1 MKTPSRAELDL
12 LSFDQLSELATE
24 LAEEDE
30 EIKRVRHYFIDEFWK
45 RMPGQAIALDALGEG
60 ELIGTSVGGT
70 PILWAK
76 VEGEIYALSDR
87 CPHRGYP
94 LHHKGKLDGYTITCA
109 YHGGQFDIRTGVCV
123 KHPTET
129 FPCERFM
136 TRTSAD
142 GTIVCEAVKSIEFES
157 GV

>member
-1 MKTPSRAELDL
+1 MNTPSRAELEK
-12 LSFDQLSELATE
+12 LSYDELSELATE

-30 EIKRVRHYFIDEFWK
+30 EIKKVRHYFIDEFWT
-45 RMPGQAIALDALGEG
+45 RMPDNAMALDELPEG
-60 ELIGTSVGGT
+60 ELIGTSLGGI

-76 VEGEIYALSDR
+76 VEGQVYALSDR
-87 CPHRGYP
+87 CPHRGFP

-109 YHGGQFDIRTGVCV
+109 YHGGQFDIRTGACV

-136 TRTSAD
+136 TRNSAD
-142 GTIVCEAVKSIEFES
+142 GTIVCEAIRKND
-157 GV
+157 

>member
-1 MKTPSRAELDL
+1 MKTPSRAELDM
-12 LSFDQLSELATE
+12 LSFDQLSELANE

-30 EIKRVRHYFIDEFWK
+30 EIKRVRFYFIDEFCK
-45 RMPGQAIALDALGEG
+45 RIPDKAITLDGLGEG
-60 ELIGTSVGGT
+60 ELIGTSGGGT

-76 VEGEIYALSDR
+76 VEGQIYAISDR

-109 YHGGQFDIRTGVCV
+109 YHGGQFDIRTGACV

-129 FPCERFM
+129 LPCERFRAY
-136 TRTSAD
+136 TAAN
-142 GTIVCEAVKSIEFES
+142 GTIACAAISQKE
-157 GV
+157 

>member
-1 MKTPSRAELDL
+1 MKTPSRAELDM
-12 LSFDQLSELATE
+12 LSFDQLSDLANE

-30 EIKRVRHYFIDEFWK
+30 EIKRVRHYFIDEFRK
-45 RMPGQAIALDALGEG
+45 RMPDKAITLDMLGEG

-70 PILWAK
+70 PILWAR
-76 VEGEIYALSDR
+76 VEGKIYALSDR

-94 LHHKGKLDGYTITCA
+94 LHHKGKLDGHTITCA
-109 YHGGQFDIRTGVCV
+109 YHGGQFDIRTGACV

-129 FPCERFM
+129 FPCQRFM

-142 GTIVCEAVKSIEFES
+142 GTIVCEVINKND
-157 GV
+157 